1 MDEEVF
7 DVDDDTD
14 YVQENDKKTKLE
26 ERNISL
32 FKILVMVLL
41 SNTYQKSR
49 DIFEQVYRVFALN
62 IVCSLKRYCLFI
74 VV

>member
-32 FKILVMVLL
+32 FKILVIFLL

-62 IVCSLKRYCLFI
+62 IVCSLKRCCLFI

>member
-62 IVCSLKRYCLFI
+62 IVCSLKCCCLFI

>member
-26 ERNISL
+26 ERNVSL

-41 SNTYQKSR
+41 SNTYQRSR
-49 DIFEQVYRVFALN
+49 DIFEQVYRVFVLN
-62 IVCSLKRYCLFI
+62 IVCSLKRCCLFI